1 MDLFERA
8 AGKRPGHAA
17 DETIQGTIERVVFSG
32 GGGDFTVVR
41 LKVAGQ
47 IEPVTAV
54 GTLLGL
60 PVGAHV
66 RANGYYEEN
75 PRFGRQFRIV
85 AYTEL
90 SPQTLDGIKRYLGAG
105 LIKGIGPE
113 FAARIVG
120 RFGDKTLE
128 ILDARPERIREVP
141 GIGQSRAEAIKKAW
155 ATQRGQREVMVFLQ
169 GYGVSPA
176 LAARIYKRYGMQAI
190 QRVRDNPY
198 RLAFDVWGIGFL
210 SADRLAA
217 SLGIGKETDMRI
229 EAGVRHVLQEAG
241 GQGHVYL
248 ARERLTQEASLR
260 LEVDAALVAPAID
273 RLARQG
279 EVAVE
284 HVEDEG
290 VGEAVYETGLLRA
303 ELATAAGLL
312 RLLRAPCKPLPLDP
326 AQAIAT
332 YEKEAQIALAPRQAE
347 AVRRALVEP
356 LLVITGGPGV
366 GKTTIVRGIVASF
379 LRCHLRVALAAP
391 TGRAAKRL
399 QEATGQPA
407 ATLHRLLEWRPAEG
421 MFGRNADRP
430 LDADLLVVDEASMVD
445 IRLCA
450 DLVAALA
457 SGTRLLLVGDQDQ
470 LPSVGPGMVLRD
482 AIASGTIPVVR
493 LDEIFRQA
501 AQSLIVTNAHRIH
514 NGEPPEL
521 GESPPEGPLADKRDF
536 FFIEEEN
543 PAQAAQLIRDLV
555 VTRLPRRYGY
565 SPSDIQVL
573 TPMHRGE
580 LGAMNL
586 NHLLQEALSAGGEEL
601 QSGSRLYRVGDRV
614 MQLRNDYDKDV
625 FNGDVGQVVR
635 VAREERE
642 VVVRFDERDV
652 SFASDELDE
661 LALAY
666 AATVHKSQGS
676 EYAAVVIPIHTQ
688 HFVMLQRSLLYTAV
702 TRGKKLVVLVGT
714 RKALGIAVRNA
725 EVALRC
731 TRLRNRLAKD
741 KAGETAEDRAEE

>member
-1 MDLFERA
+1 
-8 AGKRPGHAA
+8 
-17 DETIQGTIERVVFSG
+17 
-32 GGGDFTVVR
+32 
-41 LKVAGQ
+41 
-47 IEPVTAV
+47 
-54 GTLLGL
+54 
-60 PVGAHV
+60 
-66 RANGYYEEN
+66 
-75 PRFGRQFRIV
+75 
-85 AYTEL
+85 
-90 SPQTLDGIKRYLGAG
+90 
-105 LIKGIGPE
+105 
-113 FAARIVG
+113 
-120 RFGDKTLE
+120 
-128 ILDARPERIREVP
+128 
-141 GIGQSRAEAIKKAW
+141 
-155 ATQRGQREVMVFLQ
+155 
-169 GYGVSPA
+169 
-176 LAARIYKRYGMQAI
+176 
-190 QRVRDNPY
+190 
-198 RLAFDVWGIGFL
+198 
-210 SADRLAA
+210 
-217 SLGIGKETDMRI
+217 
-229 EAGVRHVLQEAG
+229 LQEAAS
-241 GQGHVYL
+241 QGHVFL
-248 ARERLTQEASLR
+248 ARERLTQEASAR
-260 LEVDAALVAPAID
+260 LEVDETLVAPAID

-279 EVAVE
+279 EIAVE

-290 VGEAVYETGLLRA
+290 GGEAVYETSLLRA
-303 ELATAAGLL
+303 ELAAAAGLW

-326 AQAIAT
+326 AQAIAS
-332 YEKEAQIALAPRQAE
+332 YEKEAKIALAPRQAE
-347 AVRRALVEP
+347 AIRRALVEP

-421 MFGRNADRP
+421 MFGRNAGRP

-482 AIASGTIPVVR
+482 AIASGTVPVVR

-501 AQSLIVTNAHRIH
+501 AESLIVTNAHRIH

-521 GESPPEGPLADKRDF
+521 GESPAEGPQADKRDF

-565 SPSDIQVL
+565 SPFDIQVL

-586 NHLLQEALSAGGEEL
+586 NQLLQEALSAGGEEL
-601 QSGSRLYRVGDRV
+601 QSGNRLYRVGDRV
-614 MQLRNDYDKDV
+614 MQLRNNYDKDV

-635 VAREERE
+635 IAREERE

-688 HFVMLQRSLLYTAV
+688 HYVMLQRSLLYTAV

-731 TRLRNRLAKD
+731 TRLRHRLAKG
-741 KAGETAEDRAEE
+741 KAKE